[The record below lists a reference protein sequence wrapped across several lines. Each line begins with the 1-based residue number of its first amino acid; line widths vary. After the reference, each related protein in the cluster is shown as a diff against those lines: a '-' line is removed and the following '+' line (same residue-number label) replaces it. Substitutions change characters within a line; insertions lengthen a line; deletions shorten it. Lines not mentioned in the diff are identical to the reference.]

1 MSAAKRVRN
10 GLVKLLQWLVIAMVI
25 LLVLDVIWGVFTR
38 FVMGSPL
45 AHQLLQGK
53 VPDSWLGQASYTDE
67 LACVLLVWISMIGGA
82 LAFGEKMHLGV
93 DFFVGLMHPTSR
105 KTLAI
110 IVQLLTIALA
120 VVVFLV
126 GGWSL
131 AMSQMSQELPTMR
144 WLSRGEVY
152 LVLPLAGLFI
162 ILFATESLV
171 EIYRKP
177 AEVCDD
183 AQQEGGK

>member
-1 MSAAKRVRN
+1 
-10 GLVKLLQWLVIAMVI
+10 
-25 LLVLDVIWGVFTR
+25 
-38 FVMGSPL
+38 
-45 AHQLLQGK
+45 
-53 VPDSWLGQASYTDE
+53 
-67 LACVLLVWISMIGGA
+67 
-82 LAFGEKMHLGV
+82 V

-105 KTLAI
+105 RTLAM

-120 VVVFLV
+120 IVVFV
-126 GGWSL
+126 IGGWSA
-131 AMSQMSQELPTMR
+131 AMSQMTQELPTMR

-177 AEVCDD
+177 PEAFDGS
-183 AQQEGGK
+183 QEGGK